1 MDETTSTLSTGIM
14 QAVTDVFSV
23 MNEAFTQ
30 VQENDFLMLF
40 LGATVIGLGIGIFK
54 GLRSAV

>member
-1 MDETTSTLSTGIM
+1 MEETTTSLATKITT
-14 QAVTDVFSV
+14 AVADVFEV
-23 MNEAFTQ
+23 MNLSFDQ
-30 VQENDFLMLF
+30 VLDNEFLMLF